1 MDGCEVEDGLELGVN
16 LFIGNSQLQVTFLRH
31 NSEQSFQV
39 LEFRCSSLSFHP
51 EFSLSHLSQLNNLSL
66 HGSSISSLS
75 PSILNSLSSLTQ
87 FTFLDLSHNPL
98 LCDCNLL
105 PLVDLLRDAPELK
118 LQGSCAQ
125 PSHMHGKQL
134 DELRIWAGE
143 LECGDD
149 GVNGPAVAGLTI
161 GILLGLLLLL
171 FALWIYWRK
180 RPWVLSLF
188 RRKEKKRLS
197 VGPNFTGN
205 KKDIKVI
212 QREVEHGDHLIPVLS
227 NGLQQQQD
235 DEEAE
240 SENVYETIPPY
251 NIPVNFPDVKVS
263 EL

>member
-1 MDGCEVEDGLELGVN
+1 MNKTG
-16 LFIGNSQLQVTFLRH
+16 I
-31 NSEQSFQV
+31 
-39 LEFRCSSLSFHP
+39 
-51 EFSLSHLSQLNNLSL
+51 
-66 HGSSISSLS
+66 
-75 PSILNSLSSLTQ
+75 
-87 FTFLDLSHNPL
+87 
-98 LCDCNLL
+98 
-105 PLVDLLRDAPELK
+105 
-118 LQGSCAQ
+118 
-125 PSHMHGKQL
+125 
-134 DELRIWAGE
+134 
-143 LECGDD
+143 
-149 GVNGPAVAGLTI
+149 AGLTV
-161 GILLGLLLLL
+161 GLLLGLLLLS
-171 FALWIYWRK
+171 FAWVCWRK